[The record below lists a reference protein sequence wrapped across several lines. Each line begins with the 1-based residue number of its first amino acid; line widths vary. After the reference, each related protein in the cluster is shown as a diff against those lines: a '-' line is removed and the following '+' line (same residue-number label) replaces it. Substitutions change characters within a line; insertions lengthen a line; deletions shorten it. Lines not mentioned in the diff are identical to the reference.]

1 MSNKMVLKLADAI
14 QDAVK
19 AVAREHEPEGG
30 DLVTALT
37 SVLLGTTLALSVDG
51 RELHAL
57 IGMSANMQNMIS
69 RYMMNVHDAET
80 ETADSQK
87 H

>member
-14 QDAVK
+14 EDALK
-19 AVAREHEPEGG
+19 AISREHEPEGA

-37 SVLLGTTLALSVDG
+37 SVLLGTTLALSVEG

-57 IGMSANMQNMIS
+57 IGVSANMQNMIS
-69 RYMMNVHDAET
+69 KYMMNVHDAET
-80 ETADSQK
+80 EAADSQK